1 MNRISIELEIKIYRK
16 LESLV
21 QGFNESPAQVIER
34 LADNALGNKIQQRTK
49 IQPRNNYSVPRD
61 TNSEFERIYPWAYG
75 IFEASLI
82 SRADEKRALNNALN
96 KLEEAGIHRGSARM
110 YIGAYFCM
118 KKGERYTMSINMEAT
133 RYFIMQIKGEDN
145 LESLEAALESLSKHI
160 EYRRS
165 NNINNPGLESIHEEF
180 SAELKKPK
188 ETGKKPITIVEIEKI
203 YPLAKN
209 VYEGKKELND
219 AVETLKT
226 VAGMN
231 PTSAKIYIGFFL
243 KLKKGELHR
252 NKMTANSK
260 AVDYFLKQILANDG
274 KGGLETALD
283 SLCQHIEYR
292 KRQRLNDRGY
302 PEIYAKFLQLYSK
315 Q

>member
-1 MNRISIELEIKIYRK
+1 MTKIAIELEIKIYRK

-34 LADNALGNKIQQRTK
+34 LADNALGNKIQQHTK

-133 RYFIMQIKGEDN
+133 RYFIIQIKNEKD

-160 EYRRS
+160 KYRRG

-180 SAELKKPK
+180 SAELKNLQ
-188 ETGKKPITIVEIEKI
+188 ETGKKQIAIDEIEKI

-226 VAGMN
+226 EAGMN

-252 NKMTANSK
+252 NKMTANRE
-260 AVDYFLKQILANDG
+260 AVRYFLEKIHANDG
-274 KGGLETALD
+274 KGDLETALD
-283 SLCQHIEYR
+283 SLQQHIKYR
-292 KRQRLNDRGY
+292 EEQELNDRGY
-302 PEIYAKFLQLYSK
+302 PKIYAEFLQLCNK
-315 Q
+315 